1 MIEEVLKV
9 SFFPDRGADRRRRH
23 RDRTIELPCLGCP
36 GFCDC
41 IHVRVVCSSDQLTQ
55 LLPD

>member
-23 RDRTIELPCLGCP
+23 RDRTTELPCLGCP
-36 GFCDC
+36 GVCDSFEERKD
-41 IHVRVVCSSDQLTQ
+41 VKGKDDFDLSD
-55 LLPD
+55 